1 VDLLTA
7 GAYGFQMVRSARAR
21 GREGVVPAGV
31 GFGTRVAPARQVIS
45 IVHGLSETP
54 LAKFHDR
61 ALRGE
66 LLRVPKPIPWE
77 AFQRKR
83 YPAAAL
89 ELATDLAAR
98 LANGEY
104 ASIALFTQITA
115 GLALGGA
122 PFDLVHAATRI
133 SSDELRH
140 AEYCIRM
147 AELCSNGKVTLEI
160 DREALLTDVPNA
172 LNREDVDFLVL
183 KYACVGETL
192 AAALLTECR
201 RRARDK
207 VAKAL
212 FTSLAGDEVGHARFG
227 WYYAAHRVKEWT
239 LAERQ
244 RLADRLAGFVSGI
257 EPTLWTGRDAPA
269 GAEAATR
276 ALGVLDSETQRA
288 VVTDV
293 MTREII
299 PGLDALGFGGSVMW
313 AARSRA

>member
-1 VDLLTA
+1 
-7 GAYGFQMVRSARAR
+7 MV
-21 GREGVVPAGV
+21 VAGV
-31 GFGTRVAPARQVIS
+31 TARERLAAPRNVIS
-45 IVHGLSETP
+45 IAHWLSETP
-54 LAKFHDR
+54 LAKLHDR

-66 LLRVPKPIPWE
+66 LLRVPQPIPWE
-77 AFQRKR
+77 AFDRKR
-83 YPAAAL
+83 YPEAAL

-147 AELCSNGKVTLEI
+147 AELCSGGKVTLEI
-160 DREALLTDVPNA
+160 DRQALLTDVPNA
-172 LNREDVDFLVL
+172 MIREDVDFLVL
-183 KYACVGETL
+183 KYACIGETL

-227 WYYAAHRVKEWT
+227 WYYAAHRVKEWS

-244 RLADRLAGFVSGI
+244 RLADRLAEFVRGI
-257 EPTLWTGRDAPA
+257 EPTLWKGRDAPPR
-269 GAEAATR
+269 AAAAAR
-276 ALGVLDSETQRA
+276 ALGVLDSATQQV

-293 MTREII
+293 MSREII
-299 PGLDALGFGGSVMW
+299 PALDALGFGGSVMW
-313 AARSRA
+313 NARDRAKSPSVSH

>member
-1 VDLLTA
+1 
-7 GAYGFQMVRSARAR
+7 M
-21 GREGVVPAGV
+21 RE
-31 GFGTRVAPARQVIS
+31 VIS
-45 IVHGLSETP
+45 IAHWLSQTP
-54 LAKFHDR
+54 LARRHDR

-66 LLRVPKPIPWE
+66 LLRVPQPIPWN
-77 AFQRKR
+77 AFERQR
-83 YPAAAL
+83 YPRPAL
-89 ELATDLAAR
+89 ELATDLAAK

-133 SSDELRH
+133 ASDELRH
-140 AEYCIRM
+140 AEYCLRM
-147 AELCSNGKVTLEI
+147 AELCSGGKVTLQIE
-160 DREALLTDVPNA
+160 RQALLSNIPNA
-172 LNREDVDFLVL
+172 MIREDVDFLVL

-227 WYYAAHRVKEWT
+227 WYYAAHRVKEWS

-244 RLADRLAGFVSGI
+244 VLADRLAEFVSGV
-257 EPTLWTGRDAPA
+257 ESALWLGRDAPA
-269 GAEAATR
+269 GSEAAAR
-276 ALGVLDSETQRA
+276 ALGVLDSATQRGI
-288 VVTDV
+288 VDDV
-293 MTREII
+293 MTREIV
-299 PGLDALGFGGSVMW
+299 PALDALGFGGSAMW
-313 AARSRA
+313 AARARA

>member
-1 VDLLTA
+1 
-7 GAYGFQMVRSARAR
+7 MVRSPRAR
-21 GREGVVPAGV
+21 GRVGVLPV
-31 GFGTRVAPARQVIS
+31 GIGPGLREAPAREVIS
-45 IVHGLSETP
+45 IAHWLSETP
-54 LAKFHDR
+54 LAKVHDR
-61 ALRGE
+61 ALRGA

-77 AFQRKR
+77 AFERKR
-83 YPAAAL
+83 YPAPAL

-133 SSDELRH
+133 ASDELRH

-160 DREALLTDVPNA
+160 DRQALLTDVPNA
-172 LNREDVDFLVL
+172 MVRNDVDFLVL
-183 KYACVGETL
+183 KYACIGETL

-227 WYYAAHRVKEWT
+227 WYYAAHRVHEWT
-239 LAERQ
+239 LTERQ
-244 RLADRLAGFVSGI
+244 SLADRLAGFVSDI

-269 GAEAATR
+269 GAEAAAR

-299 PGLDALGFGGSVMW
+299 PALDALGFGGSVMW
-313 AARSRA
+313 DARARRRA